1 MKNRK
6 ELVKNIIKEAIGGDI
21 SNISTSVNMITYKD
35 NPLVQELVKILDKE
49 FKKEDAAELQFIHEN
64 GDIWEFGIR
73 FEIQEPSQQMQFTR
87 EIAKSKAY
95 EIKRKLEELLMPKFN
110 IPSFSIQG
118 VRTMKSK
125 EGKVYCDCSI
135 SLIYANKD
143 NLKVTYESYNRLVES
158 VIEAEL
164 DEAKKNKKTLGS
176 LTKEEFKNLR
186 DNGKLVSVIEDY
198 LENNMSTSDAAEI
211 IDEDPD
217 DADGTIFEDVAIY
230 FTSEYKT
237 FKQALESYLDADI
250 EIPTLDE
257 SEKFEFDN
265 EQPSHT
271 SLEKAMRD
279 WEIISKQ
286 IKKHEEDFK
295 TMIEE
300 KLKTESVLKEKIFR
314 VMGALDVKTKKVD
327 KIVAKIKSGGIKVV
341 GPTPTEKVAILMS
354 KLNEATKK
362 VVEKEF
368 DLLSKDVPFSA
379 HKSIAVEEGI
389 GDKIKSGY
397 EYIKSKLS
405 PWFTSL
411 KDMFNLT
418 DELEKEVNNLS
429 LTEDFQDLD
438 SLTKI
443 QEPTGKSPYDRF
455 KQEDVV
461 NYVAKYPGTTESEIY
476 KNVYGYRYNKVYG
489 WSAKKAADL
498 IRRALDAGKIIRT
511 KELKKGKA
519 TWTYWIPEDYNKF
532 VAFQKEKG
540 VRNIKL
546 KNK

>member
-6 ELVKNIIKEAIGGDI
+6 ELVEKIIKEAIGGDAL
-21 SNISTSVNMITYKD
+21 NISTSVNIISYKD

-49 FKKEDAAELQFIHEN
+49 FKKEDDAELQFIHEN

-125 EGKVYCDCSI
+125 DGKVYCDFAI
-135 SLIYANKD
+135 SLIYANKG

-164 DEAKKNKKTLGS
+164 SEDNKK
-176 LTKEEFKNLR
+176 
-186 DNGKLVSVIEDY
+186 
-198 LENNMSTSDAAEI
+198 
-211 IDEDPD
+211 
-217 DADGTIFEDVAIY
+217 
-230 FTSEYKT
+230 
-237 FKQALESYLDADI
+237 Q
-250 EIPTLDE
+250 
-257 SEKFEFDN
+257 FDN
-265 EQPSHT
+265 EKPSHT
-271 SLEKAMRD
+271 SLDKHLRD
-279 WEIISKQ
+279 WEVLSKQ

-295 TMIEE
+295 NMIEE
-300 KLKTESVLKEKIFR
+300 KLKAESALKEKIFR
-314 VMGALDVKTKKVD
+314 VMEALDVKTRKVD
-327 KIVAKIKSGGIKVV
+327 KIVAKIKDGGIRTV

-362 VVEKEF
+362 VVENEF
-368 DLLSKDVPFSA
+368 IILSKDVPFSA
-379 HKSIAVEEGI
+379 HKSITVEEGI
-389 GDKIKSGY
+389 SDKIKSGY

-405 PWFTSL
+405 SWFTSL
-411 KDMFNLT
+411 KDMFNLA

-438 SLTKI
+438 SLTKT
-443 QEPTGKSPYDRF
+443 QTPGGKQPYNRF
-455 KQEDVV
+455 KQEDVISFV
-461 NYVAKYPGTTESEIY
+461 KKYPGATEAEIY
-476 KNVYGYRYNKVYG
+476 RNVYGYKYDKNYG
-489 WSAKKAADL
+489 WGAKKAADL
-498 IRRALDAGKIIRT
+498 IRRALDAKKIIRT

-519 TWTYWIPEDYNKF
+519 LWTYWVPEDYDKF
-532 VAFQKEKG
+532 VTFQKEKG
-540 VRNIKL
+540 VKNIKL
-546 KNK
+546 KDK